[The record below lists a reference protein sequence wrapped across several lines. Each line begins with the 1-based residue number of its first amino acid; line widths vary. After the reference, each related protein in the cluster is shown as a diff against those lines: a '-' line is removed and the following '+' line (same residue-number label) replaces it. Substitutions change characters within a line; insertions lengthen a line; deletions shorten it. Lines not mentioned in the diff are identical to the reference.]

1 MSAKSYRR
9 WKLSRRARPGLRQHS
24 KTLREQPGPNHDSR
38 FTVLHAPLLFD
49 YEHEQ
54 EANRNSPVA
63 TQLILP
69 NVPRFH
75 RI

>member
-1 MSAKSYRR
+1 MKVPERLKHKRQKTAAVQDA
-9 WKLSRRARPGLRQHS
+9 SRTA
-24 KTLREQPGPNHDSR
+24 GPESR
-38 FTVLHAPLLFD
+38 FTVHGSPCSLLFD

-63 TQLILP
+63 TRLILP

-75 RI
+75 RL

>member
-1 MSAKSYRR
+1 MS
-9 WKLSRRARPGLRQHS
+9 SRRLPRS
-24 KTLREQPGPNHDSR
+24 KTLREQPDPNHDSR
-38 FTVLHAPLLFD
+38 FTVHGSPCSLLFD

-63 TQLILP
+63 TRLILP

-75 RI
+75 RL